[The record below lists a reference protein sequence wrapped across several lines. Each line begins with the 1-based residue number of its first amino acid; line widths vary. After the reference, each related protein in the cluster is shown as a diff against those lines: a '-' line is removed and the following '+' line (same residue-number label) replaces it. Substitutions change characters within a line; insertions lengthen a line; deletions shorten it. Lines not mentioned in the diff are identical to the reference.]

1 MLDYRHNLPL
11 FKSFVNK
18 PKNFRQF
25 ANGSKMDKTEI
36 ETYKLFLPE
45 MEKFEIEKIGHTAMR
60 YFSLNEN
67 VDFWIKF

>member
-1 MLDYRHNLPL
+1 
-11 FKSFVNK
+11 
-18 PKNFRQF
+18 
-25 ANGSKMDKTEI
+25 MDKTEI